1 MSGNLVCVGIGMT
14 LGAHICPIAK
24 SYIQE
29 ADVVFSGVSNGIV
42 ELWIQ
47 EMHNDVRSLQ
57 QYYCEGKPRNITYK
71 EMVEAMLTEVRAG
84 KKVVGAFY
92 GHPGVFAYAPH
103 KSIELAK
110 KEGFEARMIPGIS
123 AEDCLFADLG
133 IDPGKFG
140 CAQYEAS
147 QLMFYRRIIDTS
159 AYLILWR
166 VGIAGDKSLGKFST
180 SKAYRQVLI
189 DLLAEDYP
197 MDHQVILYEAAVLPI
212 DDIRIEKITLAEFI
226 NAKLSQ
232 HTTMVIPPGK
242 KMQTNDVI
250 LKRLAVL
257 DSDLKEQNN

>member
-42 ELWIQ
+42 ELWIK

-57 QYYCEGKPRNITYK
+57 QYYSEGKPRTITYK
-71 EMVEAMLTEVRAG
+71 EMVDAMLSEVRAG

-92 GHPGVFAYAPH
+92 GHPGVFAHAPH

-110 KEGFEARMIPGIS
+110 AEGFEAKMIPGIS

-133 IDPGKFG
+133 IDPGKYG

-147 QLMFYRRIIDTS
+147 QLMFYQRTIDTC
-159 AYLILWR
+159 AYLILWQ
-166 VGIAGDKSLGKFST
+166 VGIAGDQSLGKFST
-180 SKAYRQVLI
+180 TKAYRQVLI
-189 DLLAEDYP
+189 DLLAKDYP
-197 MDHQVILYEAAVLPI
+197 MEHQVILYEAAVLPI
-212 DDIRIEKITLAEFI
+212 ENTRIEKISLADFL
-226 NAKLSQ
+226 NAELSQ
-232 HTTMVIPPGK
+232 HTTMVIPPAK
-242 KMQTNDVI
+242 KMQSNDAI
-250 LKRLAVL
+250 LKRLAEL
-257 DSDLKEQNN
+257 DSTITE